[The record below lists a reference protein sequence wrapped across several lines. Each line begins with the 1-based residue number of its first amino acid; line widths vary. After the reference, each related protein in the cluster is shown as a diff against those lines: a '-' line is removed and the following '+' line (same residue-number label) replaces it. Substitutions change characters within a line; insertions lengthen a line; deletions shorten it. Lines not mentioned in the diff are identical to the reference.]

1 MIVFIIPV
9 KSPKAATSWPELCK
23 LFERSLRSVCSQTS
37 SEFHVVVV
45 CNEKPEI
52 GFHHPQVQYLQV
64 DFPVPKAEYGA
75 RVDDRAKRV
84 VAGLLS
90 VRDLQPSHVMSVDAD
105 DCISN
110 RIAAFVNQHKGSNGW
125 FVDSGYEYE
134 EGSNKIAVRKE
145 GFYRICGTCNIVN
158 YRLFKLPE
166 KMLPYD
172 QLTGYDRFL
181 GGHPLAKGDLA
192 ERGTPIEAL
201 PFPGVVFVRD
211 RAGESVSMQES
222 LFAKLQRNPRETLRG
237 VKKSLFAPFNE
248 QVLTDEIRKEFGL
261 YSLTR

>member
-1 MIVFIIPV
+1 MIVFIIPI
-9 KSPKAATSWPELCK
+9 KSQKVATSWPELCR
-23 LFERSLRSVCSQTS
+23 LFERSLRAVCNQTS
-37 SEFHVVVV
+37 SEFQVIVV

-52 GFHHPQVQYLQV
+52 GFHHPQVKYLEV
-64 DFPVPKAEYGA
+64 DFPIPGPTYNAK
-75 RVDDRAKRV
+75 VDDRAKRV
-84 VAGLLS
+84 FAGLLA
-90 VRDLQPSHVMSVDAD
+90 VQDLQPSHVMSVDAD

-110 RIAAFVNQHKGSNGW
+110 RIAAFVNEHKESNGW

-134 EGSNKIAVRKE
+134 EGSNKISVRKE
-145 GFYRICGTCNIVN
+145 GFYRICGTCNIIN
-158 YRLFKLPE
+158 YRLFNLPE

-211 RAGESVSMQES
+211 RAGESVSMQEN
-222 LFAKLQRNPRETLRG
+222 LFEKWKRNPKETLRG
-237 VKKSLFAPFNE
+237 VKKSLLAPFN
-248 QVLTDEIRKEFGL
+248 QRALTDAIRNEFGL
-261 YSLTR
+261 YPFV